1 MSTIKLKETIND
13 DSKKNY
19 GSRLYKKIG
28 KIKNMKRDMRYI
40 GNPTPVVPTTTE
52 RKSFDNL
59 KDSTNKIIDNNNEL
73 NSNNNNDSPNTS
85 VDLRTSYGEEGINF
99 NTPYDFNFPNS
110 SFSFSYNKKTND
122 SNYNK
127 KNISQ
132 ESNDKTS
139 LNKEKNNKIDDTKTP
154 ILTKEKNN
162 QNNDDKTPIEE
173 VNINNSNNKNEENI
187 PEKNKNEDFIEIRP
201 INIDEYQNSNIINT
215 LYNIECYKTIKFKEL
230 MFYKKIEYENQYDL
244 NEINDIFQ
252 TKIIYQNKE
261 CNLVLNK
268 EYLYILENKS
278 KEQKNKKPKNNE
290 YNPDFSFINKIKK
303 DKSMNE
309 LNEKT
314 LKLVYE
320 LSHPLVCLNFNLLS
334 CKLLL
339 KIGDIEQNKNNKSY
353 ELKILILGSSK
364 EILFFIK
371 DYEIYK
377 KFAYLINSKIY
388 QYDGYKINRLG
399 LSLRTKT
406 FYKDT
411 YISVKDFE
419 LMAKTGDLL
428 LFRTIDCISD
438 CQRFLTRDQYD
449 HTAIIIRK
457 NGIIELFESTSTDKC
472 NLLEWS
478 KFKYRLYN
486 LVFRKIV
493 LRRLNIEEEDPD
505 LVNEIQERIEKKSE
519 EFITKVDKKDY
530 VMSIPKMIFTS
541 KPEKYEIKGEWDKAD
556 GFCCSALNAA
566 FYIHNGI
573 MKLEKSVHCV
583 RPGDFEQDKNRLTIL
598 PGYSFGPEKIIEFSD
613 DFLKKTNYYKY

>member
-1 MSTIKLKETIND
+1 MSKIKLEGNIND
-13 DSKKNY
+13 DSTKNN
-19 GSRLYKKIG
+19 GNRLYKKIG
-28 KIKNMKRDMRYI
+28 KIRNMKRDMRNN
-40 GNPTPVVPTTTE
+40 GNRTPVVPTTE

-59 KDSTNKIIDNNNEL
+59 KDSTNKIIYSNNDL
-73 NSNNNNDSPNTS
+73 NNNNNDSPNTS

-127 KNISQ
+127 KNISL
-132 ESNDKTS
+132 ESNDKTT
-139 LNKEKNNKIDDTKTP
+139 LNKEKNNKSD
-154 ILTKEKNN
+154 
-162 QNNDDKTPIEE
+162 DDKTPIEE
-173 VNINNSNNKNEENI
+173 VNINNIDNKNEENI
-187 PEKNKNEDFIEIRP
+187 SEKEKNKKDFFEIRP
-201 INIDEYQNSNIINT
+201 INIDEYQISNIIDT
-215 LYNIECYKTIKFKEL
+215 AYNIEYYKTIKFKEL
-230 MFYKKIEYENQYDL
+230 MFYKKIEFENQYDL

-252 TKIIYQNKE
+252 TKIIYQDKE
-261 CNLVLNK
+261 CNLLLNK

-278 KEQKNKKPKNNE
+278 EMQKNRKPKNNE
-290 YNPDFSFINKIKK
+290 YNPDLSFINKIKK
-303 DKSMNE
+303 DKSLNE

-339 KIGDIEQNKNNKSY
+339 KIGDIEQNKINKNY

-371 DYEIYK
+371 NYEVYK

-449 HTAIIIRK
+449 HT
-457 NGIIELFESTSTDKC
+457 
-472 NLLEWS
+472 
-478 KFKYRLYN
+478 
-486 LVFRKIV
+486 RKIV

-505 LVNEIQERIEKKSE
+505 LLNEIQERIEQKSE
-519 EFITKVDKKDY
+519 DFITKVDKKDY

-541 KPEKYEIKGEWDKAD
+541 KPDKYEIKGEWDKAD

-566 FYIHNGI
+566 FYVYNGI

-583 RPGDFEQDKNRLTIL
+583 RPGDFEQDKNRLMVL

-613 DFLKKTNYYKY
+613 DFLRKTYYYK

>member
-1 MSTIKLKETIND
+1 MSKIKLEGSIND
-13 DSKKNY
+13 DSTKNN
-19 GSRLYKKIG
+19 GNRLYKKIG
-28 KIKNMKRDMRYI
+28 KIRNMKRDMRNN
-40 GNPTPVVPTTTE
+40 GNRTPVVSTTE

-59 KDSTNKIIDNNNEL
+59 KDSTNKIIYSNNDL
-73 NSNNNNDSPNTS
+73 NNNNNNDSPNTS

-127 KNISQ
+127 KNISL
-132 ESNDKTS
+132 ESNDKTT
-139 LNKEKNNKIDDTKTP
+139 LNKEKNNKSDDDKTP
-154 ILTKEKNN
+154 ILIKENN
-162 QNNDDKTPIEE
+162 NKNNDDKTPIEE
-173 VNINNSNNKNEENI
+173 VNINNIDNKNEENI
-187 PEKNKNEDFIEIRP
+187 SEKEKNKKDFFEIRP
-201 INIDEYQNSNIINT
+201 INIDEYQISNIIDT
-215 LYNIECYKTIKFKEL
+215 AYNIEYYKTIKFKEL
-230 MFYKKIEYENQYDL
+230 MFYKKIEFENQYDL

-252 TKIIYQNKE
+252 TKIIYQDKE
-261 CNLVLNK
+261 CNLLLNK

-278 KEQKNKKPKNNE
+278 EMQKNRKPKNNE
-290 YNPDFSFINKIKK
+290 YNPDLSFINKIKK
-303 DKSMNE
+303 DKSLNE

-339 KIGDIEQNKNNKSY
+339 KMGDIEQNKINKNY

-371 DYEIYK
+371 NYEIYK

-388 QYDGYKINRLG
+388 HYDGYKINRLG

-505 LVNEIQERIEKKSE
+505 LLNEIQERIEQKSE
-519 EFITKVDKKDY
+519 DFITKVDKKDY

-541 KPEKYEIKGEWDKAD
+541 KPDKYEIKGEWDKAD

-566 FYIHNGI
+566 FYVYNGI

-613 DFLKKTNYYKY
+613 DFLKKTNYYK

>member
-28 KIKNMKRDMRYI
+28 KIKNMKRDMRFI

-127 KNISQ
+127 KNISR
-132 ESNDKTS
+132 ESNDKST
-139 LNKEKNNKIDDTKTP
+139 LNKEKNNKSDDVKTP

-162 QNNDDKTPIEE
+162 KSDDDKTPPIEE
-173 VNINNSNNKNEENI
+173 INEENI
-187 PEKNKNEDFIEIRP
+187 PEKNKNELDFIEIRP

-339 KIGDIEQNKNNKSY
+339 KIGDIEQNKNNKNY

-505 LVNEIQERIEKKSE
+505 LINEIQERIEKKSE

-613 DFLKKTNYYKY
+613 DFLKKTNYYK